1 ISVVLVYQ
9 YKVTVFKIFVIGL
22 RIWEG
27 NLSDIVIGLDL
38 GTGGVRVIA
47 VDLQGKVIA
56 QATRS
61 YPLLTPQPGW
71 TEQNSEDWVEASL
84 QALFDVTQQLDKHRA
99 IALGLSGQMH
109 GMVPLDAEGKAMRA
123 AILWNDQRTGKAVAE
138 IEATIPRQELIQ
150 RTGNPAITGFQL
162 PKLLW
167 LRTEEPQ
174 AYARLWQIL
183 LPKDYLGYV
192 LTGESVTEPSDASG
206 VGCLNLALQQWDT
219 EILHALNINP
229 ALFPPVI
236 KSTAIAGRLKSEIAA
251 RVGLPVGL
259 PVVAGGG
266 DNAAAAIALGISR
279 TNLNQGS
286 LSIGTSGVIFVPC
299 DRPIP
304 DPEGRV
310 HLFCH
315 VDGGYHLLGVTLAA
329 GGSLRWYRDTF
340 APQTSYTDLIDMA
353 EQSQPGARGVLFLPH
368 LSGERSPYLDPDTR
382 GALVNLSLAHTPADI
397 TRAILEGVAFSL
409 RETLEV
415 IGAIAPVHQLLATG
429 GGARSHIWLQILA
442 NVLQTE
448 LITATEIGAAYG
460 AAILAMVGVGAYP
473 NLEAALNMLPLDGNV
488 IQPQA
493 NAVYEAG
500 FQRYKLLYNT
510 LKAVR

>member
-1 ISVVLVYQ
+1 M
-9 YKVTVFKIFVIGL
+9 T
-22 RIWEG
+22 
-27 NLSDIVIGLDL
+27 DIVVGLDL
-38 GTGGVRVIA
+38 GTGGVRAIA
-47 VDLQGKVIA
+47 VNLQGQIIA
-56 QATRS
+56 QTTRS
-61 YPLLTPQPGW
+61 YPLFTPQPGW
-71 TEQNSEDWVEASL
+71 TEQNSSDWVEASL
-84 QALFDVTQQLDKHRA
+84 DALFDVTQQLDGYRA

-109 GMVPLDAEGKAMRA
+109 GMVPLDAQGKAIRP
-123 AILWNDQRTGKAVAE
+123 AILWNDQRTGKAVVE

-206 VGCLNLALQQWDT
+206 VGCLNLANRQWDT
-219 EILHALNINP
+219 DILHALDINP

-236 KSTAIAGRLKSEIAA
+236 ESTAIAGRLKSEIAA

-266 DNAAAAIALGISR
+266 DNAAAAIGLGISSS
-279 TNLNQGS
+279 NLNRGS
-286 LSIGTSGVIFVPC
+286 LSIGTSGVIFVAC

-315 VDGGYHLLGVTLAA
+315 VDGGYHFLGVTLAA

-340 APQTSYTDLIDMA
+340 APHISYTDLMDMA
-353 EQSQPGARGVLFLPH
+353 ERSQPGARGLLFLPH
-368 LSGERSPYLDPDTR
+368 LSGERSPHLDPHTR
-382 GALVNLSLAHTPADI
+382 GALVNLSLAHTQADI
-397 TRAILEGVAFSL
+397 IRAVLEGVAFSL
-409 RETLEV
+409 QSALSV
-415 IGAIAPVHQLLATG
+415 ISVLAPVHQLLATG
-429 GGARSHIWLQILA
+429 GGARSNIWLRILA
-442 NVLQTE
+442 DVLQTE
-448 LITATEIGAAYG
+448 LIAPKAEEGAAYG
-460 AAILAMVGVGAYP
+460 AALLAMVGVGAYP
-473 NLEAALNMLPLDGNV
+473 NLEAVFKIVPQDSDV
-488 IQPQA
+488 VQPQA
-493 NAVYEAG
+493 NPLYEAG
-500 FQRYKLLYNT
+500 FNRYKLLYDT
-510 LKAVR
+510 LKIVR

>member
-1 ISVVLVYQ
+1 M
-9 YKVTVFKIFVIGL
+9 
-22 RIWEG
+22 
-27 NLSDIVIGLDL
+27 SDIVVGLDL
-38 GTGGVRVIA
+38 GTGGVRAIA
-47 VDLQGKVIA
+47 VNLQGQIIA
-56 QATRS
+56 QSTRS

-71 TEQNSEDWVEASL
+71 TEQNSSDWIEASL
-84 QALFDVTQQLDKHRA
+84 DVLFDVTQQLNGHRP

-109 GMVPLDAEGKAMRA
+109 GMVPLDVEGKAIRP

-138 IEATIPRQELIQ
+138 IEAAIPRQELIQ

-174 AYARLWQIL
+174 AYTRLWQIL

-192 LTGESVTEPSDASG
+192 LTGEPVTEPSDASG
-206 VGCLNLALQQWDT
+206 VGCLNLANRQWDT
-219 EILHALNINP
+219 DILHALNIKP
-229 ALFPPVI
+229 AFFPPVI
-236 KSTAIAGRLKSEIAA
+236 ESTAIAGQLKSEIAA

-259 PVVAGGG
+259 PVIPGGG
-266 DNAAAAIALGISR
+266 DNAAAAIGLGISSS
-279 TNLNQGS
+279 NLNRGS
-286 LSIGTSGVIFVPC
+286 LSIGTSGVIFAPC

-340 APQTSYTDLIDMA
+340 APNISYTEMMDMA
-353 EQSQPGARGVLFLPH
+353 ERSQPGARGVLFLPH
-368 LSGERSPYLDPDTR
+368 LAGERSPHLDPDTR
-382 GALVNLSLAHTPADI
+382 GALVNLSLAHTQADI
-397 TRAILEGVAFSL
+397 TRAVLEGVAFSL
-409 RETLEV
+409 REALEV
-415 IGAIAPVHQLLATG
+415 ISAIAPVNQLLATG

-442 NVLQTE
+442 DVLQTK
-448 LITATEIGAAYG
+448 LIAPKAEEGAAYG

-473 NLEAALNMLPLDGNV
+473 NLEIALKILQQDSNV
-488 IQPQA
+488 VQPQA
-493 NAVYEAG
+493 NPLYESGFKRYKVLYEA
-500 FQRYKLLYNT
+500 
-510 LKAVR
+510 LKSVR

>member
-1 ISVVLVYQ
+1 M
-9 YKVTVFKIFVIGL
+9 T
-22 RIWEG
+22 
-27 NLSDIVIGLDL
+27 DIAVGLDL
-38 GTGGVRVIA
+38 GTGGVRAIA
-47 VDLQGKVIA
+47 VDLQGQIIA
-56 QATRS
+56 QSTRS

-71 TEQNSEDWVEASL
+71 TEQNSSDWVEASL
-84 QALFDVTQQLDKHRA
+84 DALFDVTQQLNGHRP

-109 GMVPLDAEGKAMRA
+109 GMVPLDAQGKAIRP

-138 IEATIPRQELIQ
+138 IEAAIPRQELIQ

-174 AYARLWQIL
+174 AYTRLWQIL

-192 LTGESVTEPSDASG
+192 LTGEAVTEPSDASG
-206 VGCLNLALQQWDT
+206 VGCLNLANRQWDT
-219 EILHALNINP
+219 DILDALDINP

-236 KSTAIAGRLKSEIAA
+236 ESTAIAGRLKSEIAA
-251 RVGLPVGL
+251 RVGLPAGL

-266 DNAAAAIALGISR
+266 DNAAAAIGLGISSS
-279 TNLNQGS
+279 NLSRGS
-286 LSIGTSGVIFVPC
+286 LSIGTSGVIFAPC

-340 APQTSYTDLIDMA
+340 APQISYTDLMDMA
-353 EQSQPGARGVLFLPH
+353 ERSQPGARGVLFLPH
-368 LSGERSPYLDPDTR
+368 LAGERSPHLDPDTR
-382 GALVNLSLAHTPADI
+382 GAFVNLSLAHTQADI
-397 TRAILEGVAFSL
+397 IRAVLEGVAFSL
-409 RETLEV
+409 QSALEV
-415 IGAIAPVHQLLATG
+415 ISAIAPLDQLLATG

-442 NVLQTE
+442 DVLQTK
-448 LITATEIGAAYG
+448 LIAPKAEEGAAYG
-460 AAILAMVGVGAYP
+460 AAILAMVGIGVYP
-473 NLEAALNMLPLDGNV
+473 NLEAALKILSQDANV
-488 IQPQA
+488 VQPQP
-493 NAVYEAG
+493 NPLYEAG
-500 FQRYKLLYNT
+500 FKRYKLLYDT